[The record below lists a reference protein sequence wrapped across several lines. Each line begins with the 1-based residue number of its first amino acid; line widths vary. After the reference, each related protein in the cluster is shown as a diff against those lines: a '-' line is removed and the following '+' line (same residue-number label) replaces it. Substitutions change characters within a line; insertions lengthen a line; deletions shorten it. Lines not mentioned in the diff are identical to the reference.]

1 MRSRGGGASVEVEA
15 LDEAMV
21 FRGELSLEQ
30 KRGSATV
37 RSREAD
43 YDLSGFTAVACRVKG
58 DGKSYKLGLRT
69 EPGPESVLYQA
80 RFTAPAQGWMEIV
93 FPFEDFVAYR
103 RGWAVTAPPLDPGR
117 IRSFE
122 LFIADEQEG
131 PFRLEFAHIR
141 AVRLG

>member
-1 MRSRGGGASVEVEA
+1 
-15 LDEAMV
+15 MV

-30 KRGSATV
+30 KRDSASV

-93 FPFEDFVAYR
+93 FPFEDFVAHR

-122 LFIADEQEG
+122 LLIADEQEG
-131 PFRLEFAHIR
+131 PFRLQLAHIR